1 MSNITYRK
9 EGIDLKRFGLY
20 LQRRIWIIIV
30 LTILGFGVGALTYQI
45 VRSIN
50 MPIEY
55 KAVSKLYISFN
66 VDENGDVYQYYN
78 GYTWD
83 ELMDADPVM
92 ECIMTYLPGYN
103 PAPVRE
109 ATKAEILSDVRL
121 LTVTVTGNTEKFVR
135 EVQAAV
141 QDGLTLYATTTD
153 ELRAIYTIRSISPER
168 VYWENKTMVS
178 GISGAIIFGIVTLM
192 AYLFGYVLN
201 ETICVQSDLEKR
213 FPIKALGIMTR
224 NQKGLQ
230 PYNQELKANLL
241 YLLSEKKSLVFI
253 DIDDHAELRGADMEK
268 ILNWKEGGQLGGDG
282 RVSGELVWH
291 VRSEEDEDDWFA
303 DEKEKEWK
311 IYPLNESELTD
322 RECEFIRRMG
332 GVIIL
337 IPFGVGNASRKTERV
352 LSLLKNQDCNVL
364 GAVISEADE
373 EYLNRYFA

>member
-1 MSNITYRK
+1 MSNIEYRK
-9 EGIDLKRFGLY
+9 EGLDLKRFGLY
-20 LQRRIWIIIV
+20 LQKRIWIIIV
-30 LTILGFGVGALTYQI
+30 LTILGFGVGALTYQL

-50 MPIEY
+50 MPVEY
-55 KAVSKLYISFN
+55 QAVSKLYISFN

-83 ELMDADPVM
+83 ELLDADPVM

-103 PAPVRE
+103 SASVRE
-109 ATKAEILSDVRL
+109 STKAEILSDVRL
-121 LTVTVTGNTEKFVR
+121 LTVTVKGNTEKFVR
-135 EVQAAV
+135 EVQMAV

-168 VYWENKTMVS
+168 VYWEDRTTVS
-178 GISGAIIFGIVTLM
+178 GISGAIIFGVLSLM

-213 FPIKALGIMTR
+213 FPIRALGIMTR

-241 YLLSEKKSLVFI
+241 YLLTDKKTLVFI
-253 DIDDHAELRGADMEK
+253 DIDDHAELRGADLEK
-268 ILNWKEGGQLGGDG
+268 ILNWKEGGSLGGDG
-282 RVSGELVWH
+282 IVSGELVWH

-303 DEKEKEWK
+303 DEKDKEWK
-311 IYPLNESELTD
+311 IYPLNGSQLTD
-322 RECEFIRRMG
+322 RECELIRRTG
-332 GVIIL
+332 GVILL
-337 IPFGVGNASRKTERV
+337 IPFGVNNASRKTERI
-352 LSLLKNQDCNVL
+352 LSLLKNQDCNIL
-364 GAVISEADE
+364 GAIISEADE